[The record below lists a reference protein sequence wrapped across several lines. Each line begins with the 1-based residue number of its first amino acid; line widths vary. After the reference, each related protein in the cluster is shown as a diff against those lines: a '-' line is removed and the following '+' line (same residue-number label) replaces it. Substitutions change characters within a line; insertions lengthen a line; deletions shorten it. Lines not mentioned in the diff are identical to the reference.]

1 MLELFGFE
9 GEESFEGNAEAY
21 SAENTVEVPEI
32 TEEAVETTEKVS
44 EESFEEAEEIAEMEQ
59 EKEDRQTRKITAIG
73 GIIFVAFL
81 LLIAISKL
89 IPSGPKYE
97 FILEGN
103 TVQIPCS
110 YYDFEDLG
118 FEMVSEY
125 KMDTVSS
132 GDTTWVKARNSAG
145 KEIELILLND
155 TMSEQKTRGCK
166 VIGISVDEGKAP
178 DFKLTND
185 VKLGMSYDRV
195 TDIMGVGSSTY
206 YGSNSYT
213 EQVGSDTYKISIG
226 YESPVISINSGSTNT
241 SYMDYDSLTYY
252 AMNNFWNR
260 KVTSISVRL
269 EH

>member
-1 MLELFGFE
+1 MWELFGFDH
-9 GEESFEGNAEAY
+9 
-21 SAENTVEVPEI
+21 
-32 TEEAVETTEKVS
+32 
-44 EESFEEAEEIAEMEQ
+44 EESFEENVEDFSCGITEEVSEESLEEADEIAEMKQ

-125 KMDTVSS
+125 KMYNVSS

-166 VIGISVDEGKAP
+166 VIGISVNEGKAP
-178 DFKLTND
+178 NFRLIND
-185 VKLGMSYDRV
+185 VKLGMSYNQV
-195 TDIMGVGSSTY
+195 NDIMGVGGSTT
-206 YGSNSYT
+206 YGSNTYT
-213 EQVGSDTYKISIG
+213 EQVGSDIYNIRIS
-226 YESPVISINSGSTNT
+226 YENPVISIDSGTT

>member
-1 MLELFGFE
+1 MWESFGFE

-21 SAENTVEVPEI
+21 SVENAVEVPEI
-32 TEEAVETTEKVS
+32 MEEAAETTVEVS

-125 KMDTVSS
+125 KMYNVSS

-178 DFKLTND
+178 NFRLIND
-185 VKLGMSYDRV
+185 VKLGMSYNQV
-195 TDIMGVGSSTY
+195 NDIMGVGGLTTF
-206 YGSNSYT
+206 GANEYT
-213 EQVGSDTYKISIG
+213 EQVGSDIYNIRIS
-226 YESPVISINSGSTNT
+226 YENPVISIDSGITNT

>member
-1 MLELFGFE
+1 MW
-9 GEESFEGNAEAY
+9 ESFEFDSEGSFEENGEAS
-21 SAENTVEVPEI
+21 SAEMTEEVFEMTEEVFEMTEEVPE
-32 TEEAVETTEKVS
+32 ESS
-44 EESFEEAEEIAEMEQ
+44 EELDEIAEIQQ
-59 EKEDRQTRKITAIG
+59 EKEDRQTARITAIG

-89 IPSGPKYE
+89 FPSGAKYE

-125 KMDTVSS
+125 KMDNVSS

-155 TMSEQKTRGCK
+155 TMSDQKTRGCK

-185 VKLGMSYDRV
+185 VKLGMSYNQV
-195 TDIMGVGSSTY
+195 NDIMGVGGLTTY
-206 YGSNSYT
+206 GANDYT
-213 EQVGSDTYKISIG
+213 EQVGSDVYNIRIS
-226 YESPVISINSGSTNT
+226 YENPIISVNSGTTNN

>member
-1 MLELFGFE
+1 MWESFGFE
-9 GEESFEGNAEAY
+9 GEESFE
-21 SAENTVEVPEI
+21 ENVEDFSCGI
-32 TEEAVETTEKVS
+32 TEEVS
-44 EESFEEAEEIAEMEQ
+44 EESFEEADEIAEMKQ
-59 EKEDRQTRKITAIG
+59 EKEDRQTRKITSIG

-125 KMDTVSS
+125 KMDNVSS

-145 KEIELILLND
+145 KEIELVLLND

-178 DFKLTND
+178 NFRLIND
-185 VKLGMSYDRV
+185 VKLGMSYNQV
-195 TDIMGVGSSTY
+195 NDIMGVGGSTT
-206 YGSNSYT
+206 YGSNTYT
-213 EQVGSDTYKISIG
+213 EQVGSDIYNIRIS
-226 YESPVISINSGSTNT
+226 YENPVISIDSGTT

>member
-9 GEESFEGNAEAY
+9 GEESFE
-21 SAENTVEVPEI
+21 ENTEGFSSEI
-32 TEEAVETTEKVS
+32 TEEVSVTTEEVFDKFS
-44 EESFEEAEEIAEMEQ
+44 EEADELAEIEQ
-59 EKEDRQTRKITAIG
+59 EKDERQTRRITAIG
-73 GIIFVAFL
+73 GVVFLVFL
-81 LLIAISKL
+81 LLVGIGTMFHT
-89 IPSGPKYE
+89 GPKYE

-132 GDTTWVKARNSAG
+132 GDTDWVQARNSAG
-145 KEIELILLND
+145 KEIELLLLND
-155 TMSEQKTRGCK
+155 TMSDQKTRGCT

-185 VKLGMSYDRV
+185 VKLGMSYDQV
-195 TDIMGVGSSTY
+195 TDILGVGSSTY
-206 YGSNSYT
+206 YGSKSYT
-213 EQVGSDTYKISIG
+213 EQVGSDVYKISIG
-226 YESPVISINSGSTNT
+226 YETPVISINSGATNN

-260 KVTSISVRL
+260 KVTSISVRIDD
-269 EH
+269 

>member
-1 MLELFGFE
+1 MW
-9 GEESFEGNAEAY
+9 ESFEFDNEGSFE
-21 SAENTVEVPEI
+21 ENGEDSSSGMMEEVYETTEEIPEI
-32 TEEAVETTEKVS
+32 TEAIS
-44 EESFEEAEEIAEMEQ
+44 EEADEIAEIQQ
-59 EKEDRQTRKITAIG
+59 EKEDRQTARITAIG

-81 LLIAISKL
+81 LLVAISKL
-89 IPSGPKYE
+89 FPSGTKYE

-125 KMDTVSS
+125 KMNNVSS

-155 TMSEQKTRGCK
+155 TMSDQKTRGCK

-185 VKLGMSYDRV
+185 VKLGMSYNQV
-195 TDIMGVGSSTY
+195 NDIMGVGGLTTY
-206 YGSNSYT
+206 GANDYT
-213 EQVGSDTYKISIG
+213 EQVGSDVYNIRIS
-226 YESPVISINSGSTNT
+226 YENPIISVNSGTTNN

-252 AMNNFWNR
+252 VMNNFWSR
-260 KVTSISVRL
+260 EVKSISVTL
-269 EH
+269 DN

>member
-21 SAENTVEVPEI
+21 SVENTVEVPEI
-32 TEEAVETTEKVS
+32 TEEAVETTVEVP
-44 EESFEEAEEIAEMEQ
+44 EESFEEADEIAEMEQ

-89 IPSGPKYE
+89 IPSGSKYE

-125 KMDTVSS
+125 KMYNVSS

-178 DFKLTND
+178 DFKLTNG
-185 VKLGMSYDRV
+185 VKPGMSYNQVD
-195 TDIMGVGSSTY
+195 DIMGVGGLTTY
-206 YGSNSYT
+206 GANEYT
-213 EQVGSDTYKISIG
+213 EQVGSDTYNIRIS
-226 YESPVISINSGSTNT
+226 YESPVISIDSDTTNT

>member
-1 MLELFGFE
+1 MWESFGFE

-21 SAENTVEVPEI
+21 SAENTVEAPEI
-32 TEEAVETTEKVS
+32 TEEAAETTEEVS
-44 EESFEEAEEIAEMEQ
+44 EESLEEAEEIAEMEQ

-125 KMDTVSS
+125 KMDNVSS

-178 DFKLTND
+178 NFRLIND
-185 VKLGMSYDRV
+185 VKLGMSYNQV
-195 TDIMGVGSSTY
+195 NDIMGVGGSTT
-206 YGSNSYT
+206 YGSNTYT
-213 EQVGSDTYKISIG
+213 EQVGSDIYNIRIS
-226 YESPVISINSGSTNT
+226 YENSVISIDSGTT

>member
-1 MLELFGFE
+1 MLELFGFNH
-9 GEESFEGNAEAY
+9 EESFEENEEEY
-21 SAENTVEVPEI
+21 SAENTVEMPEI
-32 TEEAVETTEKVS
+32 TEEAVETTMVVS
-44 EESFEEAEEIAEMEQ
+44 EESLREADEIAEMKQ

-73 GIIFVAFL
+73 GIIFMAFL
-81 LLIAISKL
+81 LLIVISKL

-125 KMDTVSS
+125 KMYNVSS

-178 DFKLTND
+178 NFRLIND
-185 VKLGMSYDRV
+185 VKLGMSYNQV
-195 TDIMGVGSSTY
+195 NDIMGVGGSTT
-206 YGSNSYT
+206 YGSNTYT
-213 EQVGSDTYKISIG
+213 EQVGSDTYNIRIS
-226 YESPVISINSGSTNT
+226 YESPVISIDSGTT

>member
-1 MLELFGFE
+1 MWESFGFE

-21 SAENTVEVPEI
+21 SVENTVEVPEI
-32 TEEAVETTEKVS
+32 TEEAVKTTEEVS
-44 EESFEEAEEIAEMEQ
+44 EESFEEVDEIAEMEQ

-125 KMDTVSS
+125 KMDNVSS

-178 DFKLTND
+178 NFRLIND
-185 VKLGMSYDRV
+185 VKLGMSYNQV
-195 TDIMGVGSSTY
+195 NDIMGVGGSTT
-206 YGSNSYT
+206 YGSNTYT
-213 EQVGSDTYKISIG
+213 EQVGSDIYNIRIS
-226 YESPVISINSGSTNT
+226 YENPVISIDSGTT